1 MASIDA
7 SSMRYFVNKGQVIT
21 FQYPLTAAV
30 GTDVASRFY
39 SDKVYRVYGARAILA
54 TAGTTGTLTVD
65 INKNG
70 TTMFTTKPTVASG
83 VNVGSD
89 FTADN
94 NTSLAVS
101 DYVSI
106 DIDAIHTT
114 AGSGLQVQ
122 LYIGATYDTNLA

>member
-21 FQYPLTAAV
+21 FQYPLTTAV

-39 SDKVYRVYGARAILA
+39 SDKVYRVYGARAILS

-94 NTSLAVS
+94 NTSIS
-101 DYVSI
+101 PTDYVSI
-106 DIDAIHTT
+106 DIDAVHT
-114 AGSGLQVQ
+114 SP
-122 LYIGATYDTNLA
+122 